1 MCGPGV
7 RSFYLAH
14 YDMDRS
20 TPASRQA
27 FAERVRTKIAGL

>member
-1 MCGPGV
+1 V

-20 TPASRQA
+20 TLASRA
-27 FAERVRTKIAGL
+27 KFLERVRARLARL

>member
-1 MCGPGV
+1 V

-20 TPASRQA
+20 TPASRARFLEKVQA
-27 FAERVRTKIAGL
+27 RVARI